1 MKNLNFYQKTG
12 GKDEIQNALNTVN
25 KFNNCILLANNFM
38 KIRAHATS
46 NYHFFDTN
54 DYSYNLPK
62 FNSLNI
68 IELSVL
74 KNKYFGGNYHYYNE
88 YPSLNYFNK
97 IKNYKTPDL
106 SNVEIYHGNSLQ
118 DCIELFK
125 TKHTDK
131 NLKLFFHDEI
141 LNELLND
148 YKTVKSEN
156 DLYDLNLLVN
166 PTISFKGKLNSER
179 LIFLLRQIER
189 SKRNDS
195 ITIILTT
202 KNINLKES
210 LKNSNI
216 TKWSKEELVSRNKW
230 GPNLNHKV
238 FKFSSD
244 SIIKYENIRSHVKIN
259 QLNLTQGFIAS
270 DKNNFNVT
278 LGREGSDYSAAIFA
292 YAINAESL
300 TIWKDVEGLL
310 NGDPKYFKNT
320 KLIKNISYSEA
331 IELAFYGASV
341 IHPKTL
347 QPVQKK
353 EIPLYVKSFEKPN
366 QKGTEINKNL
376 DLSPKVPCYIFKN
389 NMIFIKIFSLDFSF
403 AIDKNLSHIFKKI
416 DEFKMKVDIIQ
427 NSAISFSICLF
438 DKYNQIDNLIKSLED
453 KFKIEVY
460 KNISLYTIRHFD
472 EQAIKVVSKGKK
484 LLLEQRS
491 EKTVKLIFKN

>member
-1 MKNLNFYQKTG
+1 M
-12 GKDEIQNALNTVN
+12 
-25 KFNNCILLANNFM
+25 
-38 KIRAHATS
+38 
-46 NYHFFDTN
+46 
-54 DYSYNLPK
+54 
-62 FNSLNI
+62 
-68 IELSVL
+68 
-74 KNKYFGGNYHYYNE
+74 
-88 YPSLNYFNK
+88 
-97 IKNYKTPDL
+97 
-106 SNVEIYHGNSLQ
+106 
-118 DCIELFK
+118 
-125 TKHTDK
+125 
-131 NLKLFFHDEI
+131 
-141 LNELLND
+141 
-148 YKTVKSEN
+148 
-156 DLYDLNLLVN
+156 
-166 PTISFKGKLNSER
+166 
-179 LIFLLRQIER
+179 
-189 SKRNDS
+189 
-195 ITIILTT
+195 
-202 KNINLKES
+202 
-210 LKNSNI
+210 
-216 TKWSKEELVSRNKW
+216 
-230 GPNLNHKV
+230 
-238 FKFSSD
+238 
-244 SIIKYENIRSHVKIN
+244 
-259 QLNLTQGFIAS
+259 
-270 DKNNFNVT
+270 
-278 LGREGSDYSAAIFA
+278 GREGSDYSAAIFA

-438 DKYNQIDNLIKSLED
+438 DKYNQIDNLIKSLEG

-472 EQAIKVVSKGKK
+472 EQAIKVVSAGKK

>member
-1 MKNLNFYQKTG
+1 MNFKLDRKIKNSSLSIYNNTEIDKVLSTKSKNIIFTPSLKATKNLYKYLSKKGIKINFYQKTG
-12 GKDEIQNALNTVN
+12 GKDEIQNALSTVN

-38 KIRAHATS
+38 KIKPQPTS

-97 IKNYKTPDL
+97 IENYKTPDL

-125 TKHTDK
+125 TKHNDK
-131 NLKLFFHDEI
+131 NLKLFFHDEN

-179 LIFLLRQIER
+179 LIFLLRQIEK
-189 SKRNDS
+189 SNRNNS
-195 ITIILTT
+195 LTIILTT

-244 SIIKYENIRSHVKIN
+244 SIIKYENKYI
-259 QLNLTQGFIAS
+259 
-270 DKNNFNVT
+270 
-278 LGREGSDYSAAIFA
+278 LG
-292 YAINAESL
+292 
-300 TIWKDVEGLL
+300 
-310 NGDPKYFKNT
+310 PKKVDN
-320 KLIKNISYSEA
+320 SYE
-331 IELAFYGASV
+331 Y
-341 IHPKTL
+341 
-347 QPVQKK
+347 
-353 EIPLYVKSFEKPN
+353 
-366 QKGTEINKNL
+366 EIN
-376 DLSPKVPCYIFKN
+376 I
-389 NMIFIKIFSLDFSF
+389 
-403 AIDKNLSHIFKKI
+403 NLSK
-416 DEFKMKVDIIQ
+416 DT
-427 NSAISFSICLF
+427 N
-438 DKYNQIDNLIKSLED
+438 YNEITNMYS
-453 KFKIEVY
+453 
-460 KNISLYTIRHFD
+460 
-472 EQAIKVVSKGKK
+472 K
-484 LLLEQRS
+484 LLQYEPRKVIS
-491 EKTVKLIFKN
+491 I